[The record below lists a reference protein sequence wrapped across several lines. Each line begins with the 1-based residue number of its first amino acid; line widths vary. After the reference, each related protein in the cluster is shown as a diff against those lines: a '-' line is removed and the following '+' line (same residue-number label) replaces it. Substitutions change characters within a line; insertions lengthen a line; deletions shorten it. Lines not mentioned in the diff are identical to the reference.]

1 MHDGM
6 GAVAD
11 SVAGSEERSSDHEG
25 GNSSC
30 SSLAKAFSENSF
42 ERVDKTEPEVC
53 ASLPFDRLDGV
64 RQIVVTNGPVA
75 CSLRQFWVC
84 RHCRGNPFDGSKSLF
99 DAAETRHDAS
109 LQVINPCVDKSYLM
123 IGEREPLVE
132 IINPAVQ
139 SLKNLARLVE
149 VFFDL
154 PREA

>member
-25 GNSSC
+25 SDGCRSP
-30 SSLAKAFSENSF
+30 LAKALAKYAF
-42 ERVDKTEPEVC
+42 ERVDEAEPEVC
-53 ASLPFDRLDGV
+53 FLLAVEGFDGV
-64 RQIVVTNGPVA
+64 RQIVVADGSVA